1 MDQDERKYF
10 TKLFDNLSTQLR
22 RYEERLRSVEE
33 VVAVHENL
41 CKEHVVFRDDISTLQ
56 EDVAHMSGSLSGR
69 YVAFGIIMSL
79 LNILLVAVL
88 VVVTISKGGVT

>member
-1 MDQDERKYF
+1 MDQEDRKYF
-10 TKLFDNLSTQLR
+10 TKLFDNLSNQLSN
-22 RYEERLRSVEE
+22 YEQRLRGVEE

-88 VVVTISKGGVT
+88 VVVTISKGGIC